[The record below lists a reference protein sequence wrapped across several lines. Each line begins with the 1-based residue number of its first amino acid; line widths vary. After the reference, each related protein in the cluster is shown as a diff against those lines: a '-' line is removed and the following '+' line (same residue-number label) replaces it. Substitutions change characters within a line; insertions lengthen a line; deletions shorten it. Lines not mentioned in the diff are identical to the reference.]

1 MPQLGFRRRHRFG
14 CMSHVAED
22 ESGEKR
28 KCRERDHHKRHDAI
42 NDLLA
47 WSFCGPGETG
57 KCSSLFVRELKDM
70 IAVGLRRPVY
80 FAKVPQFKLAR
91 DVLQRLGVDQLHAQH
106 DWDLCIGSDS
116 ARWRQFDGADNG
128 DTREKVLD
136 TDGAARFGLA
146 RNGDG
151 PRRMRGR
158 SSGPHDIRNFAQLQL
173 DEAKPACIAGLRIR
187 HEGHEAILT
196 RRGENQVVAKKGA

>member
-128 DTREKVLD
+128 D
-136 TDGAARFGLA
+136 
-146 RNGDG
+146 G

-158 SSGPHDIRNFAQLQL
+158 SSGPHDIQNFAQLQL